1 MVALILL
8 IMPLINKMSATKV
21 KFLRIEDA
29 SEIAS
34 VRGGDMHS
42 REVAGLDFMAGVG
55 LDIDGL
61 DVYIQVLVR

>member
-1 MVALILL
+1 M
-8 IMPLINKMSATKV
+8 
-21 KFLRIEDA
+21 KFSRIEDA

-34 VRGGDMHS
+34 VRGGYTADS

-61 DVYIQVLVR
+61 DVYIQVLV

>member
-1 MVALILL
+1 M
-8 IMPLINKMSATKV
+8 

-34 VRGGDMHS
+34 VRGGYTDS

-61 DVYIQVLVR
+61 DVYIQVLV